1 MIVDEF
7 ALKRIED
14 LAKEIGR
21 IGALLDALHALVD
34 AQDIDDAMLTY
45 EDSDD
50 YMGKPTGEIDTRT
63 IRELFDWPMADEA
76 KAYYDMAQE
85 KAVKTEPEEERT
97 ETHESA
103 TIEVE
108 EESEEDPYGVIAAA
122 QKIIEAGDKP
132 KAGRPK
138 IDREEVLQYAR
149 EGLSA
154 RWISEEMGIGLSS
167 TNRILKELR
176 DEGRLY

>member
-1 MIVDEF
+1 MIVDEP

-45 EDSDD
+45 EDRDE
-50 YMGKPTGEIDTRT
+50 YTGRPTGEIDTRA

-76 KAYYDMAQE
+76 KAYYDKAQE
-85 KAVKTEPEEERT
+85 KAIKAEPEEERT
-97 ETHESA
+97 ETHESE
-103 TIEVE
+103 TIEIE